1 VRRGCKDF
9 KHRAYSSKST
19 ASWKPSSKLRA
30 SFTTHAEQEEYEKNK
45 RTMNKNEFRQLAL
58 DLRKQNPEFQTLHSQ
73 VAQQVA
79 ERFYQAR
86 KRFFEGL
93 ANKPKIKKPHKYFS
107 LVYPLSG
114 WKLSNIREVR
124 HGKNKKKK
132 ARLHLSKR

>member
-45 RTMNKNEFRQLAL
+45 RTMNKTEVSTTRLG
-58 DLRKQNPEFQTLHSQ
+58 PEKAKPRVPNTTFAGCTTGCREVLPSS
-73 VAQQVA
+73 
-79 ERFYQAR
+79 